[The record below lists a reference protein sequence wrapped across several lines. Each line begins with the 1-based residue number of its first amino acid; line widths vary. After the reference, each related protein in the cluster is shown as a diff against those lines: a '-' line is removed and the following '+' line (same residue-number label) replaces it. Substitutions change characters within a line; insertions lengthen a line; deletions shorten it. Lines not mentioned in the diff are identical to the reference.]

1 MRFDAVPLT
10 SQPKLTACFPGSALA
25 GPGSLGSSN
34 NTRCLRWQVGGGAN
48 QLQQI
53 FRPLDSTVAPILGWD
68 PPQVLMGE
76 GHLSSGQSVISFDH
90 HTLATF
96 PS

>member
-1 MRFDAVPLT
+1 MPYLT
-10 SQPKLTACFPGSALA
+10 SQPELTDCLLAWQCLGRSWQPGQQQH
-25 GPGSLGSSN
+25 P
-34 NTRCLRWQVGGGAN
+34 RCLRWQVGGGAN

-53 FRPLDSTVAPILGWD
+53 FRPLNSTVAPILGWD

-90 HTLATF
+90 RRLVTF
-96 PS
+96 PF